1 MIIIRPADAAPSL
14 GRSLLIW
21 GHDHSYIAR
30 PILLIDR
37 GMGNVHNP
45 VNNDSTEIHY
55 SPVNE
60 EGATKRGLI
69 CRVDNGFS
77 RNFQISRL
85 HQPVNNGFQ
94 YCHNPP

>member
-1 MIIIRPADAAPSL
+1 M
-14 GRSLLIW
+14 
-21 GHDHSYIAR
+21 HSYIAR

-45 VNNDSTEIHY
+45 VNNDSTKIHY